1 LLPASCFLLP
11 ASCFLL
17 PASCFLL
24 PAYLFDGE
32 GTALLYVIQSLLAAA
47 WFDRENLA
55 ALARGGAICADCAD
69 IEGAY
74 MVDVMLHRGR
84 GL

>member
-1 LLPASCFLLP
+1 CFLLPASCFLLP

-24 PAYLFDGE
+24 ISLM
-32 GTALLYVIQSLLAAA
+32 GTALLYAIQSLLAAA
-47 WFDRENLA
+47 WFDCENLA

-69 IEGAY
+69 MEGACL
-74 MVDVMLHRGR
+74 VDVMQRRER